1 MRGAVTVAAIA
12 LSAWMLASGS
22 GGGGDDAA
30 RPDPGHHARVALPP
44 RPIGAVHAAPIVGH
58 VAEVADELVISP
70 RSSSA
75 SGADD
80 AAAAIADAGG
90 EVAWRAPSGLL
101 LARFA
106 TPGDAHQAR
115 AMLAADPRVRGV
127 YTNHVMSGAGIATS
141 PGLQQKW
148 MLHAMQLTPFAQPA
162 HGITVAVLDSGAAY
176 ESYSDAS
183 GTYAQAPDLAATPFA
198 AGYDFVNNDAHPD
211 DDHGHGT
218 HITNIIAASATIVPM
233 APQATI
239 MPIKVLDAQNMG
251 TELALAEGIRYAVDH
266 GAHVINMSLAFP
278 PGYFPSRFL
287 QDAIDYAEAQNV
299 VMVAAA
305 GNQAGDQVTYPAAFR
320 NVIAVG
326 ASRLVPFYHPP
337 RWAPWLHDELFL
349 TRAEYSN
356 RGNKVDLAAPA
367 GSMNGDADG
376 DGLPEAVVAQ
386 TFAPGQPTQ
395 FQYRLWA
402 GTSQAAAQVSGI
414 AAGMLGAN
422 GALSARQVRAI
433 LGESA
438 RPELGFL
445 ALSPDVGRGYL
456 RADEAAAA
464 AANEAGDNRTHYAV
478 ALRLGIATS
487 PGHSAPVADA
497 TVEVL
502 DSAGNPVPHVFVYGS
517 FSGAATS
524 SAVLRTDR
532 NGQAVFISPSL
543 STPHVVG
550 FEVDAV
556 TDRLFRP
563 RTFDRPNGA
572 IRIDSC
578 SLELLSTWA
587 FAQGIATSPGMSSS
601 GAGIA
606 TSPGNSIVN
615 GEGIATSPSGQGIA
629 TSPGAQAAADGI
641 ATSPIALRVPRLPGE
656 IDFVDLLDYSWSG
669 STLPMAVAVD
679 TAWFTQTYPNA
690 AIVVSSGAGI
700 ATSPI
705 TLNAA
710 TSFGSPVPPPT
721 DATGCTPVIV
731 STFVPGDVA
740 AGVSPVMPDPA
751 QCGSTQT
758 CAAQTTAVSDI
769 WSWAATGQGIATS
782 PGFRSSSMLS
792 QAAWNETVA
801 SLWAWSQF
809 AMNEPASPVSEF
821 GAVLEA
827 AGIATSPGAQ
837 STAADDP
844 NSSMPLP

>member
-1 MRGAVTVAAIA
+1 MAAISLA
-12 LSAWMLASGS
+12 AWAIASS
-22 GGGGDDAA
+22 DGGDAPA
-30 RPDPGHHARVALPP
+30 SNRPETGQHAPRAALPP
-44 RPIGAVHAAPIVGH
+44 RPIGAVHAAPLSNARA
-58 VAEVADELVISP
+58 AEIADELVIAP

-75 SGADD
+75 SGQDE

-90 EVAWRAPSGLL
+90 EVAWRAPDGLL

-106 TPGDAHQAR
+106 TAGDAHQAR
-115 AMLAADPRVRGV
+115 SMLAVDPRVRGV

-141 PGLQQKW
+141 PSIQQKW
-148 MLHAMQLTPFAQPA
+148 MLQAMQLTPFAHTA
-162 HGITVAVLDSGAAY
+162 SGITVAVLDSGAAY
-176 ESYSDAS
+176 ESYTDAT
-183 GTYAQAPDLAATPFA
+183 GTYAQAPDLAGTPISP
-198 AGYDFVNNDAHPD
+198 GWDFVNNDAHPD

-239 MPIKVLDAQNMG
+239 MPIKVLDAGNMG

-326 ASRLVPFYHPP
+326 ASRLSPIYHPP
-337 RWAPWLHDELFL
+337 KWSPWFIDDLFL

-356 RGNKVDLAAPA
+356 RGNKVEIAAPA

-376 DGLPEAVVAQ
+376 DGFPEAVVAQ
-386 TFAPGQPTQ
+386 TFVPGHPTQ

-414 AAGMLGAN
+414 AAGMLAAN
-422 GALSARQVRAI
+422 GSLTARQVRSI

-438 RPELGFL
+438 RPDLGAL

-456 RADEAAAA
+456 RADLAEAAAA
-464 AANEAGDNRTHYAV
+464 RESADARQHYAV

-487 PGHSAPVADA
+487 PSKSVVADA

-502 DSAGNPVPHVFVYGS
+502 DASGHPVSNVYVYGS
-517 FSGAATS
+517 FSGAATGS
-524 SAVLRTDR
+524 VVGRTDR
-532 NGQAVFISPSL
+532 KGEVVFFSANL
-543 STPHVVG
+543 ATPHVVG

-556 TDRLFRP
+556 TDSLFLP
-563 RTFDRPNGA
+563 KTFDRPNGA

-578 SLELLSTWA
+578 SLQLLSTWA
-587 FAQGIATSPGMSSS
+587 FAQGIATSPSSLS
-601 GAGIA
+601 AGTGIA
-606 TSPGNSIVN
+606 TSPGQTID
-615 GEGIATSPSGQGIA
+615 GQGIA
-629 TSPGAQAAADGI
+629 TSPSDQGSGIATSPSAQQQVDGI
-641 ATSPIALRVPRLPGE
+641 ATSPIALRVPLLAGE

-679 TAWFTQTYPNA
+679 TAWFTQTFPTA
-690 AIVVSSGAGI
+690 PIVTSSGAGI

-710 TSFGSPVPPPT
+710 TSFGTPVAPPS
-721 DATGCTPVIV
+721 DANGCTPIIV
-731 STFVPGDVA
+731 STFIPGDIA

-751 QCGSTQT
+751 QCGSVQT
-758 CAAQTTAVSDI
+758 CTAQATALSDI

-782 PGFRSSSMLS
+782 PSFQSSSMFAPPAYDEAV
-792 QAAWNETVA
+792 Q

-809 AMNEPASPVSEF
+809 AMNEPASPVSEY

-827 AGIATSPGAQ
+827 AGIATSPSSQVASSSDDAN
-837 STAADDP
+837 ST
-844 NSSMPLP
+844 PLP